1 LAAAVFHA
9 LKEPAE
15 MSAKS
20 IFVSTAC
27 AISLV
32 TLGFWL
38 DKISSSTVNEAA
50 EEAAGTLV
58 SAKRATKEGAAPPVI
73 DPAAALAPKTKAKIA
88 Q

>member
-1 LAAAVFHA
+1 
-9 LKEPAE
+9 

-58 SAKRATKEGAAPPVI
+58 SAERATKEGVAPPVI
-73 DPAAALAPKTKAKIA
+73 VPAAAAAAAPATKTKAKIA
-88 Q
+88 K